1 MKTLAIKQLLKY
13 SEFTTE
19 EIILTGIQSIL
30 HMDESEEGMNQ
41 QEVVS
46 YTLDKEIKHPKQFAR
61 QYLTARVS
69 RDIYLMEEGK
79 PMLKGYFIESHL
91 PDIIADRCSR
101 IDGISMQQLRE
112 LRGEI
117 LEIFINNFK

>member
-19 EIILTGIQSIL
+19 QVILNAVQSIL
-30 HMDESEEGMNQ
+30 NMHEAEHGMDQ
-41 QEVVS
+41 QEVVAHV
-46 YTLDKEIKHPKQFAR
+46 LNKEIVHPKAFAR

-69 RDIYLMEEGK
+69 RDIYLMEDGK
-79 PMLKGYFIESHL
+79 PMLKRYFIDSHL
-91 PDIIADRCSR
+91 PDIILNRCEE
-101 IDGISMQQLRE
+101 IEEIGLVELRQ

-117 LEIFINNFK
+117 MEIYRENFK